1 MPDRTDFDRR
11 RLRVMLVDD
20 HPIVREGLRRRIEA
34 QPDMDVCCEAE
45 SAAEALQQLGSCR
58 FDLAIVDIS
67 IVGRSGIELIKDIRA
82 RKIETPVVVLSV
94 HDDVTYAERALAA
107 GAQGYVLKQE
117 APPLII
123 EAMRRVLAGEIFV
136 SPRMSGK
143 LLLRFVGTD
152 PRSGGGPPVDR
163 LSDREIEVLE
173 HIGRG
178 LGTRQIA
185 AVLGLGISTVATFKS
200 RIKNKL
206 DLATAAELAAF
217 AAKWVGGDRR

>member
-1 MPDRTDFDRR
+1 MPDRPHVERR
-11 RLRVMLVDD
+11 RLRVLLVDD

-34 QPDMDVCCEAE
+34 QPDMEVCCEA
-45 SAAEALQQLGSCR
+45 AGALEALHEIDGCA
-58 FDLAIVDIS
+58 FDLAIIDIS

-82 RKIETPVVVLSV
+82 RKIESPVVVLSV

-123 EAMRRVLAGEIFV
+123 EAMRRVLDGEIYV
-136 SPRMSGK
+136 SPRMSSK
-143 LLLRFVGTD
+143 LLLRFVGFG
-152 PRSGGGPPVDR
+152 PRSDAGPVDR
-163 LSDREIEVLE
+163 LSDRELEVLE
-173 HIGRG
+173 QAGRG

-185 AVLGLGISTVATFKS
+185 TELGLGISTIATFKS

-206 DLATAAELAAF
+206 GLMSAAELAAF

>member
-45 SAAEALQQLGSCR
+45 SAVEALQQLGSCR